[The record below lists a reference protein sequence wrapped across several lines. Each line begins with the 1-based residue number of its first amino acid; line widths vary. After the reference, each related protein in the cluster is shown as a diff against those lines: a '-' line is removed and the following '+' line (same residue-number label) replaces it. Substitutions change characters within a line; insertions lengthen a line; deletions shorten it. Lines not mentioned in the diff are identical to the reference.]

1 MTGLKRV
8 NIILRRG
15 GSALRRHMEKIIAM
29 SGFGHDKYAK
39 DLDERGKSL
48 RLKVKRNDSTSSQ
61 SLRFILNLRMNSNLI
76 TLRSVICIINILMYC
91 SVKHVIERVCMT
103 L

>member
-48 RLKVKRNDSTSSQ
+48 RLKIKHND
-61 SLRFILNLRMNSNLI
+61 
-76 TLRSVICIINILMYC
+76 
-91 SVKHVIERVCMT
+91 
-103 L
+103 